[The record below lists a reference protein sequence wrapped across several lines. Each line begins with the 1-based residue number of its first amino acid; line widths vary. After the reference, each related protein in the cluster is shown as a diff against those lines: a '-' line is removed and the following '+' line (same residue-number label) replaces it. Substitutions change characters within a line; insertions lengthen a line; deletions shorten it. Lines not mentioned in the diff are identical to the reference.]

1 MPLPFLSLKELAMR
15 TVLQEDV
22 SFEALPNTFT
32 LRRELDKLCDFPGS
46 YKLNETRPE
55 KFTKTGGG
63 APTPEEINR
72 VKSTLVSTGFYR
84 YRFPPRSTLSISKAS
99 KTSDDLWLLKL
110 SNNDLVWL
118 PSRNVT
124 STDRTYRT
132 VPYVGYVIPGYYLE
146 ASTEIADGNVTFKNI
161 WSRRFIPRGDKPS
174 IFFEEEWLFEM
185 EDDNKMMK
193 LTEKNILHEVDPDIK
208 LYTTYV
214 FRRI

>member
-72 VKSTLVSTGFYR
+72 IKSTLVHSGYRRYLYHQGNEQTTGGTAEAAAKPWLIPAGKYFAAHR
-84 YRFPPRSTLSISKAS
+84 PQGQHPLQGVLPLHPVREWRRRHWRRRSPVSGV
-99 KTSDDLWLLKL
+99 WLLL
-110 SNNDLVWL
+110 ATWRSPVSGAWL
-118 PSRNVT
+118 IV
-124 STDRTYRT
+124 
-132 VPYVGYVIPGYYLE
+132 VVVVVVVVVVI
-146 ASTEIADGNVTFKNI
+146 
-161 WSRRFIPRGDKPS
+161 
-174 IFFEEEWLFEM
+174 LF
-185 EDDNKMMK
+185 D
-193 LTEKNILHEVDPDIK
+193 
-208 LYTTYV
+208 
-214 FRRI
+214 